1 MLLYGRNQHNIV
13 KQLSSLKKK
22 KKKKKEKTLPFC
34 PSTAG
39 VMGSSPGQQIQP
51 ATLRAVIEPL
61 EIGSI

>member
-22 KKKKKEKTLPFC
+22 KRKKEKTLPFC

>member
-13 KQLSSLKKK
+13 KQLSSLK